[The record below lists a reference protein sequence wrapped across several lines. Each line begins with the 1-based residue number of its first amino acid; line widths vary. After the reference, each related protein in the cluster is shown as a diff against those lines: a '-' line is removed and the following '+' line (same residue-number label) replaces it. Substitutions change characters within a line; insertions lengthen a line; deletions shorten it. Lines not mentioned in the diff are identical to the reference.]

1 MKVEESALLDV
12 LGLQDTMLAIP
23 AYQRKYA
30 WQERQCQ
37 ELWLDVMRAARR
49 GVSHFAG
56 TVLYKREHED
66 NSGSPENTLLVVDG
80 QQRLTTVELMLIAL
94 RDYLAERNEE
104 IGSLSAE
111 TIDKQ
116 YLKLSNGAPKLRL
129 SRMDEKSMKMAI
141 EGSQSKQDGIDEQT
155 TTAASKESQAIKAA
169 PRNVLRNLA
178 YFKSLMEED
187 GFDASMF
194 SSGLK
199 NLEVILVELEDR
211 DDEQAVFESLNS
223 SGKQLHIGD
232 MVRNYLLAAETHER
246 QSQLYIDYWTV
257 IEGVFE
263 PDPGSLKMDTMIKA
277 WLSVRFPKVR
287 ARKPEDVY
295 SAFKRFYDDEY
306 CGDLEPALAELR
318 SFAMVWAENYRYHAV
333 KKFKSMPWAQI
344 GAQTLVSGRELK
356 KADNEEY
363 AQRVRDELRAMG
375 RSL

>member
-1 MKVEESALLDV
+1 MNVQESALLDV
-12 LGLQDTMLAIP
+12 LALQDTMLAIP

-37 ELWLDVMRAARR
+37 ELWLDVMRASRL
-49 GVSHFAG
+49 GISHFAG
-56 TVLYKREHED
+56 TVLYKRQSED
-66 NSGSPENTLLVVDG
+66 VWLVVDG
-80 QQRLTTVELMLIAL
+80 QQRLTTVALMLVAL
-94 RDYLAERNEE
+94 RDHLKQKGAKAGDAVAKEIDER
-104 IGSLSAE
+104 
-111 TIDKQ
+111 
-116 YLKLSNGAPKLRL
+116 YLKLSDGMPKLRP
-129 SRMDEKSMKMAI
+129 SRMDEKSMHMAV
-141 EGSQSKQDGIDEQT
+141 EGSLPKPDNADEAHAET
-155 TTAASKESQAIKAA
+155 HATASSETNHAPNAASQ
-169 PRNVLRNLA
+169 NTLRNLG
-178 YFKSLMEED
+178 YFKALMEEE
-187 GFDASMF
+187 GFDASKF
-194 SSGLK
+194 LAGLK
-199 NLEVILVELEDR
+199 SLQVILVELEGT

-232 MVRNYLLAAETHER
+232 MVRNYLLTAETHEK
-246 QSQLYIDYWTV
+246 QSQFYIDYWTV

-306 CGDLEPALAELR
+306 RGDLEPVLAELR

-333 KKFKSMPWAQI
+333 KRFKSMPWAQI
-344 GAQTLVSGRELK
+344 GTQTLVSGRELK
-356 KADNEEY
+356 KAHNEEY